1 MDSKWILF
9 GLLSGGN
16 VNLNLGAVLAKRI
29 SLISTTLK
37 TRSEEYKADLVE
49 DFKKTALKGFDE
61 GSLKPIIFKTYPFD
75 WSNV

>member
-16 VNLNLGAVLAKRI
+16 VNMNLGALLAKRI
-29 SLISTTLK
+29 SMISTTLK
-37 TRSEEYKADLVE
+37 TRSDQYKADLVE

-61 GSLKPIIFKTYPFD
+61 GALKPIIFKTYQFD
-75 WSNV
+75 WNSV